1 MKIAVTAD
9 VHIKTLDETPER
21 YVALESIF
29 KEIQQKGIKY
39 LLIAGDTFDKESS
52 NYYDFNSLCE
62 RYKDIQVIVIPG
74 NHDPEIEKRFFSGD
88 NIEIINEPLIKKI
101 NGLAVLFIPYIPLK
115 TLDEV
120 LTEYI
125 HNKNLPERWV
135 LIGHGDYITA
145 NRQMN
150 SYEPG
155 FYMPI
160 SSKTINKF
168 NPIKVILGHI
178 HKPSE
183 YGKVF
188 YPGSPC
194 GLDITETGKRKFILY
209 DTRTDIIER
218 QSIQTGVIY
227 IIETVLTFPFES
239 ETDLLRNKIDYMI
252 EKWNLTA
259 KELNRVKLRLKII
272 GYTRNL
278 PNIKDFLIKY
288 LEERHITL
296 YDLDAPDLSS
306 VLVMK
311 DIDEE
316 KISIFNK
323 VKERV
328 ENLYLQNFGVSK
340 DKILDRTMEII
351 FGD

>member
-9 VHIKTLDETPER
+9 VHLKTLDETPER
-21 YVALESIF
+21 YDALEIIF
-29 KEIQQKGIKY
+29 KEINQKGIKY
-39 LLIAGDTFDKESS
+39 LLIAGDTFDKEFS
-52 NYYDFNSLCE
+52 NYYDFNSLCG
-62 RYKDIQVIVIPG
+62 RYKDIKVIVIPG
-74 NHDPEIEKRFFSGD
+74 NHDPEIEKRFFSAD
-88 NIEIINEPLIKKI
+88 NIKIINEPLVKEID
-101 NGLAVLFIPYIPLK
+101 GLAVLFIPFSKLK

-125 HNKNLPERWV
+125 HNNNLPERWV
-135 LIGHGDYITA
+135 LVGHGDYITA

-168 NPIKVILGHI
+168 NPLRVILGHI

-209 DTRTDIIER
+209 DTRSDILSRKI
-218 QSIQTGVIY
+218 IQTSVIY
-227 IIETVLTFPFES
+227 IIETVLTFPVES
-239 ETDLLRNKIDYMI
+239 EIDLLRNKIDYMI
-252 EKWNLTA
+252 EKWSLTEE
-259 KELNRVKLRLKII
+259 ELNRVKMRLKVL
-272 GYTRNL
+272 GFTRNL

-288 LEERHITL
+288 LKEKHITL
-296 YDLDAPDLSS
+296 NDSYGLDLSS
-306 VLVMK
+306 VLVIK
-311 DIDEE
+311 DIDEDR
-316 KISIFNK
+316 ISIFDK
-323 VKERV
+323 VKEKV
-328 ENLYLQNFGVSK
+328 ESLDLQNFGSSK
-340 DKILDRTMEII
+340 DKVLDKTMEII
-351 FGD
+351 FGE